1 VLKCSFVLR
10 IKFSADRKFSAPK
23 SATAPSAKTLWASLE
38 KKEKCDMKLFTI
50 DNNGKF
56 VQFEEREFK
65 VENKE
70 IDLEILLENNPEYFF
85 DNSKILVI
93 GRQVTTNLNT
103 FIDLLGVDQ
112 YGNTV
117 VIELKRGKTPRETL
131 SQLIEYA
138 SFIDNLDYEQL
149 NEIYQNYSGEDSSLE
164 DYHQEYYKSE
174 VEEKVSWNK
183 SSKLV
188 IVASTITP
196 EIKQTTMYL
205 RKKGLDIYCLEFKY
219 FINKAG
225 NKMISS
231 DFVVGDE
238 EYIRTKIGSSA
249 QLPKTDKEKFV
260 TSLDKTG
267 KFVFETLLKFA
278 EEEKLT
284 FRWGS
289 KGFSLNKPFKNSF
302 VGLCYGYPP
311 NSVYKQS
318 IYTGFEEI
326 RKKVNNPDTIVD
338 YYKSEL
344 ERFGNFEQAKSNLKW
359 VLNKEITTTEINKY
373 LVILKQVIEKI
384 EKEGLKN
391 D

>member
-1 VLKCSFVLR
+1 
-10 IKFSADRKFSAPK
+10 
-23 SATAPSAKTLWASLE
+23 
-38 KKEKCDMKLFTI
+38 MKLFTI

-326 RKKVNNPDTIVD
+326 RKKVNNPDIIVD
-338 YYKSEL
+338 YYESEL
-344 ERFGNFEQAKSNLKW
+344 KRFGNFEQAKSNLKW